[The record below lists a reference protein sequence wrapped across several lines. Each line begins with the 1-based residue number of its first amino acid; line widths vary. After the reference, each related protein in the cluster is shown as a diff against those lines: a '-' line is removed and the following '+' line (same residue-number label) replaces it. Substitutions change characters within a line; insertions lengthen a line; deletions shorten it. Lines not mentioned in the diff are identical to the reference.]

1 MRELAQRKRQSWL
14 KMGEGGVAGEY
25 MALTG
30 HRLDGAEMYACGLAT
45 HFVPLQV

>member
-1 MRELAQRKRQSWL
+1 MRDA
-14 KMGEGGVAGEY
+14 GVAGEY

-45 HFVPLQV
+45 HFVPLQVRNYTTTPLST